1 MVTVMVRSVMFT
13 IATMMIVVTLAMV
26 MMVVVVGD
34 GGGIDYVSVSC
45 IFCFD
50 GGGLKATA
58 VNCFCIYIYIYTG
71 VRKKCLACCV
81 QKRSLVG

>member
-50 GGGLKATA
+50 GGLKATA
-58 VNCFCIYIYIYTG
+58 VNCFCIYIYIY
-71 VRKKCLACCV
+71 RRAEKMS
-81 QKRSLVG
+81 SLLCAET